1 MPIYIVRGAV
11 KTRQHCRLSIC
22 ENWLSWTNTVSDNT
36 DKYSIRTK
44 DPNNHS
50 DTETGTL
57 SITMPIHIVVDDFY
71 NILDFYRTQD

>member
-1 MPIYIVRGAV
+1 MQPAYFGVT
-11 KTRQHCRLSIC
+11 KTVLPFQYLWILV
-22 ENWLSWTNTVSDNT
+22 EL

-57 SITMPIHIVVDDFY
+57 SQGIALTLIVKHNMFS
-71 NILDFYRTQD
+71 ILQLAVLLLREDIN